1 MDKLDMRTDNIAD
14 KNFEALSKLFPNAV
28 TEKINENGE
37 VVRAIDADILR
48 QEISCEVVEGKD
60 ERYQFTWPNKKQT
73 IMMTNAP
80 VQGTLRPL
88 RDKSV
93 SFDNTENLY
102 IEGDN
107 LETLKLLQECY
118 LGKVKIIYIDPPY
131 NTGNDFVY
139 ADDFSEDVD
148 TYIARS
154 GQFDE
159 IGNRLVKNV
168 DSNGRFHTDWL
179 NMMYARLKLAKNLLS
194 DDGYIF
200 ISIDDNEIENLKKI
214 CNEIFGEV
222 NYVNNFAWVS
232 NITGRQISGRGAAK
246 TWESILVYAKDA
258 ANAAE
263 FNVDI
268 SFAKEKMPDTYKGF
282 NKDVRRDDRGEF
294 AVGDTLYNH
303 NRKFNEETRPNLVF
317 SIFYNPETE
326 EIVPGDIGEK
336 KDGFVELLPHSN
348 GDGVHKY
355 HAWRWSRNKI
365 INESYNL
372 IVLPNSK
379 DGYEIYT
386 RIRDFNTTLLKDL
399 ITNISN
405 GDTEVQK
412 LFGGKKYFD
421 YPKSVD
427 LIKTLIASIP
437 GNDLIIMDFFS
448 GSGTTAQAVM
458 ELNAEDDG
466 SRKFIMVQIAD
477 KLDSKSVA
485 YKDGFRTLCDI
496 GEERIRKAGNLVKSK
511 DEKVDCGFRVLK
523 IDSSNMK
530 DIYYGPA
537 DTQQTHLDMFADNIK
552 EDRTP
557 EDLLF
562 QVMLDLGV
570 LLSSKIEEIE
580 VAGKKIFNV
589 ADGFLIAC
597 FDKDVT
603 EKTVKAVA
611 EKKPYY
617 AVFRDSS
624 MANDSVATNFD
635 QIFEAISPDTIRKVL

>member
-1 MDKLDMRTDNIAD
+1 MEKLDMQTPNIAD
-14 KNFEALSKLFPNAV
+14 KNYEALSKMFPNAV
-28 TEKINENGE
+28 TETIDEKGE
-37 VVRAIDADILR
+37 VVRAIDAEVLR
-48 QEISCEVVEGKD
+48 QEISSSVVEGKD

-73 IMMTNAP
+73 IMMTNTP

-88 RDKSV
+88 RNKSV
-93 SFDNTENLY
+93 TFDNTENLY

-148 TYIARS
+148 AYIARS
-154 GQFDE
+154 GQIDE
-159 IGNRLVKNV
+159 VGNRLVKNV

-179 NMMYARLKLAKNLLS
+179 NMIYSRLKLAKNLLS

-200 ISIDDNEIENLKKI
+200 ISIDDNEFENLKKI

-222 NYVNNFAWVS
+222 NYINNFAWVS

-246 TWESILVYAKDA
+246 TWESVLVYAKDA
-258 ANAAE
+258 VNATE
-263 FNVDI
+263 FNVNI

-282 NKDVRRDDRGEF
+282 NKDVRRDERGEF

-336 KDGFVELLPHSN
+336 KEGFVELLPHSN

-365 INESYNL
+365 INESYDL

-421 YPKSVD
+421 YPKSID
-427 LIKTLIASIP
+427 LIKTLIGAIS
-437 GNDLIIMDFFS
+437 DSDSIIMDFFS
-448 GSGTTAQAVM
+448 GSGTTAHAVM

-466 SRKFIMVQIAD
+466 NRKFIMVQIAD
-477 KLDSKSVA
+477 ELDSKSVA

-496 GEERIRKAGNLVKSK
+496 GEERIRKAGSVVKDKK
-511 DEKVDCGFRVLK
+511 DKVDCGFRVLK

-530 DIYYGPA
+530 DIYYRPA
-537 DTQQTHLDMFADNIK
+537 DTQQTLLDMFADNIK

-562 QVMLDLGV
+562 QVMLDLGI

-580 VAGKKIFNV
+580 IAGKKVFNV

-597 FDKDVT
+597 FDKDIT
-603 EKTVKAVA
+603 DEIIKAVA
-611 EKKPYY
+611 NMRPYY

-635 QIFEAISPDTIRKVL
+635 QIFANISPDTIRKVL